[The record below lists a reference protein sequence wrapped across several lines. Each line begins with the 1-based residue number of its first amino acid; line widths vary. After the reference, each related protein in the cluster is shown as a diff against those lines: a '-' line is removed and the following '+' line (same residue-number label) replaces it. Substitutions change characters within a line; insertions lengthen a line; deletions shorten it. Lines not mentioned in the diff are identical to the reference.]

1 MNKFVLILLIIGIF
15 LFISGLIF
23 YFIEKNNKNSSSIY
37 INLSIVIIIIGS
49 ILILIG
55 IIILIGI
62 SILFFK
68 KKKKKE
74 VIKKKKKELI
84 DRKSIQPDDSVN
96 KKWRDAR
103 LIANKAIENEINNNN
118 SEYLDM
124 LSRIE
129 KVNFEQ
135 AKENDPNLTIQKFRE
150 EQNKLNEMD
159 KEIKNKIENQ
169 KTIFDPIKSNRKLIS
184 KKESELNS
192 DKKLLEIKK
201 SSGKNLFEVEN
212 LNGNNYNEFKQNEIN
227 EIVNRIEEREKEIND
242 LKEKMGENF

>member
-1 MNKFVLILLIIGIF
+1 
-15 LFISGLIF
+15 
-23 YFIEKNNKNSSSIY
+23 
-37 INLSIVIIIIGS
+37 
-49 ILILIG
+49 
-55 IIILIGI
+55 
-62 SILFFK
+62 
-68 KKKKKE
+68 
-74 VIKKKKKELI
+74 
-84 DRKSIQPDDSVN
+84 
-96 KKWRDAR
+96 
-103 LIANKAIENEINNNN
+103 
-118 SEYLDM
+118 M